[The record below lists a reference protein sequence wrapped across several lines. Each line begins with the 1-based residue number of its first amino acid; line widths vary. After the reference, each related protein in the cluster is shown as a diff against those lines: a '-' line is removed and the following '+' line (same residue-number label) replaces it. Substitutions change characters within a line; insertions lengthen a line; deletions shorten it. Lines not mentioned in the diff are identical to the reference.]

1 MTRRNSH
8 TSSGQFDFL
17 YLPPPVPRTVPSDIF
32 QAKAMLEVL
41 IISNISS
48 FAFATRFCASWAGLM
63 FLLSTQRLHM
73 EQQGLHGIIMIPD
86 QYKDDVDEVIP
97 MVTIVDTRLW
107 KRTRPA
113 MGSALDNLWC
123 CETTMLRR

>member
-8 TSSGQFDFL
+8 TSSGQSDFI
-17 YLPPPVPRTVPSDIF
+17 YLLPPVPRTVPSDIF

-41 IISNISS
+41 TISKISS

-86 QYKDDVDEVIP
+86 QYKDDVELIP
-97 MVTIVDTRLW
+97 VVTIVDTRLW